1 MTSTILVVDDEPD
14 LESLMLQRFRRK
26 IRAGEL
32 SFLFAR
38 NGLEALGRLREHPEV
53 DVVLTDINM
62 PEMDGLTLLGKLTDF
77 GPALKAVVVS
87 AYGDLPNIRT
97 AMNRGA
103 FDFLTKPIDFTDLEV
118 TVDKTLTQVELIKQ
132 ADRARSELH
141 AIEEE
146 LELAGSLQ
154 KSILP
159 VVFPHEPDHVLHAR
173 MIPAKEIGGDFYDF
187 FRLDDQRLGLVIAD
201 VSGKG
206 ITAAMFMAVARTLL
220 RFTAL
225 QGMAVGHCLAHVNN
239 LLCVDNEAMMFVT
252 TFYGI
257 LEHGS
262 GRFTY
267 SNGGHNPPYRMAASG
282 TVQALP
288 LTGGMALGL
297 MEGVSYDSREISLHA
312 GDSLLLYTD
321 GVTEA
326 MRESG
331 ELYDDARLERLLAAH
346 GGSEPRELLEAIV
359 DDVKT
364 FAEGAPQSDDI
375 TLLAVRYLGPR
386 QASS

>member
-14 LESLMLQRFRRK
+14 LESLMLQKFRRK

-32 SFLFAR
+32 AFLFAR
-38 NGLEALGRLREHPEV
+38 NGLEALGQLRDHPEI

-62 PEMDGLTLLGKLTDF
+62 PEMDGLTLLGELAGF

-87 AYGDLPNIRT
+87 AYGDLSNIRT

-118 TVDKTLTQVELIKQ
+118 TVAKTLSQVELIKQ
-132 ADRARSELH
+132 ADRTRSQLH

-154 KSILP
+154 QSILP

-173 MIPAKEIGGDFYDF
+173 MIPAREIGGDFYDF
-187 FRLDDQRLGLVIAD
+187 FRVDQHHLGVVMAD

-225 QGMAVGHCLAHVNN
+225 QGMEVGPCLAHVNN
-239 LLCVDNEAMMFVT
+239 LLCADNEALMFVT

-257 LEHGS
+257 LDLRS

-267 SNGGHNPPYRMAASG
+267 SNGGHNPPFRVSAAG
-282 TVQALP
+282 AVQTLP
-288 LTGGMALGL
+288 RTGGVALGL
-297 MEGVSYDSREISLHA
+297 LESVGYDSREIGLDA

-326 MRESG
+326 MRASG
-331 ELYDDARLERLLAAH
+331 ELYDDERLERLLATQ
-346 GGSEPRELLEAIV
+346 GGAEPRALLEAIV
-359 DDVKT
+359 DDVRV
-364 FAEGAPQSDDI
+364 FAQGAPQSDDI
-375 TLLAVRYLGPR
+375 TLLALRYLGPR
-386 QASS
+386 PSGA